1 MNKFHS
7 GVVMFGRE
15 VRIQQ
20 QGRDEKMR

>member
-1 MNKFHS
+1 MSEFHS